1 MTKRSANVLLGTI
14 LAIAGIFIAV
24 SATKAAGSRQN
35 ELGPALFP
43 VVSALFLA
51 VLGTFTAIHALVKE
65 EKVTIRFISK
75 RFLLGLLIVIGYAVL
90 LKFLGYIISGILFMA
105 SVMFLMLTDP
115 VKKAWFPMVITGI
128 LAPVIVY
135 IIFRKFLLV
144 PLPEFSLW

>member
-14 LAIAGIFIAV
+14 LAVSGIFIAV
-24 SATKAAGSRQN
+24 SAAKAAGSRQN
-35 ELGPALFP
+35 ELGPSFFP
-43 VVSALFLA
+43 MISAIFLA
-51 VLGTFTAIHALVKE
+51 VLGTFTAIHALIKE
-65 EKVTIRFISK
+65 EKVIIRFIGK
-75 RFLLGLLIVIGYAVL
+75 RFLLGLLTVIVYAIL
-90 LKFLGYIISGILFMA
+90 LKLLGYVISGILFMA